1 MQYNKRHIYALLLCL
16 MITLPLSAQ
25 IKGAGSGVFHFL
37 NLPASSRLNALG
49 GENVSIS
56 DDDISMAFI
65 NPALLTAHTDKVL
78 QLNYAY
84 YLAGTMFGSA
94 MYGHNYRDNY
104 FGAAVHYLDYGKMSY
119 ADENGNLLGT
129 TFTAKDICVNLMYA
143 RQLGPLFRVGATLK
157 PIFSVYEQYTS
168 FAMGADIGGHF
179 QTADSTFQMGL
190 ALRNV
195 GWQLKS
201 FYEEDFGQHTEM
213 LPLNLELGLSYRL
226 AHAPLRF
233 SFTAHNL
240 QRWDIAPVGEE
251 VKWYEIKASRKTT
264 DEVLQTYA
272 AQLQWHWMVLNKV
285 SAADVQKSLYL
296 VHYQTG
302 VTEEFDASNIT
313 IVQVSMDDIM
323 QGQLYDGLIL
333 LKEFLP
339 TFKYVRPEE
348 MSIRLVSDTDVQSLR
363 ERAEEA
369 IIQVKQLEQQIEEF
383 KAALKNYMTANGIK
397 KIYSDNYSVT
407 LTAATKVQTFD
418 SKRFK
423 SEQPEMY
430 TQYLKETER
439 AAAVMIKV
447 K

>member
-233 SFTAHNL
+233 SLTAHNL
-240 QRWDIAPVGEE
+240 QCWDIAPAGEE
-251 VKWYEIKASRKTT
+251 VKWYDMLFRHTIWAVDIVPKSNKFYLTFSYNHRRQAEMNLTEVRSLAGFAFGAGIKIYKFRLGFAMSQYTKSNF
-264 DEVLQTYA
+264 TY
-272 AQLQWHWMVLNKV
+272 
-285 SAADVQKSLYL
+285 
-296 VHYQTG
+296 
-302 VTEEFDASNIT
+302 
-313 IVQVSMDDIM
+313 QVSLSTDINSF
-323 QGQLYDGLIL
+323 
-333 LKEFLP
+333 LK
-339 TFKYVRPEE
+339 
-348 MSIRLVSDTDVQSLR
+348 
-363 ERAEEA
+363 
-369 IIQVKQLEQQIEEF
+369 
-383 KAALKNYMTANGIK
+383 
-397 KIYSDNYSVT
+397 
-407 LTAATKVQTFD
+407 
-418 SKRFK
+418 
-423 SEQPEMY
+423 
-430 TQYLKETER
+430 
-439 AAAVMIKV
+439 
-447 K
+447 

>member
-65 NPALLTAHTDKVL
+65 NPALLTAQTDKVL

-233 SFTAHNL
+233 SLTIHNL
-240 QRWDIAPVGEE
+240 QHWDIAPASEE
-251 VKWYEIKASRKTT
+251 VKWHDMLFRHTIWAVDIVPKSNKFYLTVSYNHRRQAEMNLTEVRSLAGFAFGAGIKIYKFRLGFAMSQYTKSNF
-264 DEVLQTYA
+264 TY
-272 AQLQWHWMVLNKV
+272 
-285 SAADVQKSLYL
+285 
-296 VHYQTG
+296 
-302 VTEEFDASNIT
+302 
-313 IVQVSMDDIM
+313 QVSLSTDINSF
-323 QGQLYDGLIL
+323 
-333 LKEFLP
+333 LK
-339 TFKYVRPEE
+339 
-348 MSIRLVSDTDVQSLR
+348 
-363 ERAEEA
+363 
-369 IIQVKQLEQQIEEF
+369 
-383 KAALKNYMTANGIK
+383 
-397 KIYSDNYSVT
+397 
-407 LTAATKVQTFD
+407 
-418 SKRFK
+418 
-423 SEQPEMY
+423 
-430 TQYLKETER
+430 
-439 AAAVMIKV
+439 
-447 K
+447 

>member
-129 TFTAKDICVNLMYA
+129 TFTAKDICINLMYA

-233 SFTAHNL
+233 SLTAHNL
-240 QRWDIAPVGEE
+240 QCWDIAPANEE
-251 VKWYEIKASRKTT
+251 VKWYDMLFRHTIWAVDIVPKSNKFYLTFSYNHRRQAEMNLTDVRSLAGFAFGAGIKIYKFRLGFAMSQYTKSNF
-264 DEVLQTYA
+264 TY
-272 AQLQWHWMVLNKV
+272 
-285 SAADVQKSLYL
+285 
-296 VHYQTG
+296 
-302 VTEEFDASNIT
+302 
-313 IVQVSMDDIM
+313 QVSLSTDINSF
-323 QGQLYDGLIL
+323 
-333 LKEFLP
+333 LK
-339 TFKYVRPEE
+339 
-348 MSIRLVSDTDVQSLR
+348 
-363 ERAEEA
+363 
-369 IIQVKQLEQQIEEF
+369 
-383 KAALKNYMTANGIK
+383 
-397 KIYSDNYSVT
+397 
-407 LTAATKVQTFD
+407 
-418 SKRFK
+418 
-423 SEQPEMY
+423 
-430 TQYLKETER
+430 
-439 AAAVMIKV
+439 
-447 K
+447 

>member
-168 FAMGADIGGHF
+168 FAMGADIGGHV

-233 SFTAHNL
+233 SLTAHNL
-240 QRWDIAPVGEE
+240 QCWDIAPAGEE
-251 VKWYEIKASRKTT
+251 VKWYDMLFRHTIWAVDIVPKSNKFYLTLSYNHRRQAEMNLTEVRSLAGFAFGAGIKIYKFRLGFAMSQYTKSNF
-264 DEVLQTYA
+264 TY
-272 AQLQWHWMVLNKV
+272 
-285 SAADVQKSLYL
+285 
-296 VHYQTG
+296 
-302 VTEEFDASNIT
+302 
-313 IVQVSMDDIM
+313 QVSLSTDINSF
-323 QGQLYDGLIL
+323 
-333 LKEFLP
+333 LK
-339 TFKYVRPEE
+339 
-348 MSIRLVSDTDVQSLR
+348 
-363 ERAEEA
+363 
-369 IIQVKQLEQQIEEF
+369 
-383 KAALKNYMTANGIK
+383 
-397 KIYSDNYSVT
+397 
-407 LTAATKVQTFD
+407 
-418 SKRFK
+418 
-423 SEQPEMY
+423 
-430 TQYLKETER
+430 
-439 AAAVMIKV
+439 
-447 K
+447 